1 MRIAVLEDNPAR
13 AMLLEQALSL
23 SGHDSVRFREGG
35 ALMQALR
42 NEPYDLLLMAWE
54 IPGIAAPDILQWI
67 RRTLGDELPVMLLS
81 QTGDDDHIAQ
91 CFAHG
96 ADAFLAAP
104 IRHAELAAR
113 VEALL
118 RRMAP
123 VAQARGELTLG
134 AYRFVL
140 GERRAYV
147 NDHPVKLAPKE
158 YELAVLL
165 FRHAGQ
171 LLLRQTIEEEIWQR
185 NVPPASRTVD
195 SHLSRVRTKLA
206 LGPRNGVRLSS
217 VYASGC
223 RLDLLDQ
230 PDRPSGPAHGAGN
243 GGSCRQQPASR
254 RFSPP

>member
-1 MRIAVLEDNPAR
+1 MAR
-13 AMLLEQALSL
+13 MPS
-23 SGHDSVRFREGG
+23 
-35 ALMQALR
+35 
-42 NEPYDLLLMAWE
+42 W
-54 IPGIAAPDILQWI
+54 
-67 RRTLGDELPVMLLS
+67 
-81 QTGDDDHIAQ
+81 
-91 CFAHG
+91 
-96 ADAFLAAP
+96 
-104 IRHAELAAR
+104 
-113 VEALL
+113 L
-118 RRMAP
+118 RRSATP
-123 VAQARGELTLG
+123 NWLRGWRRCCGAWRRWRRPAAELTLG

-185 NVPPASRTVD
+185 DVPPASRTVD